1 VRIIQTHWGLF
12 LALSISSSMSQFLAT
27 ARAVRRAF
35 IQIVNFAFATVDQA
49 SFVITTNSKA
59 QAHVTT
65 YHRASLPQET
75 KIPAASL

>member
-1 VRIIQTHWGLF
+1 
-12 LALSISSSMSQFLAT
+12 MSQFLAT

-35 IQIVNFAFATVDQA
+35 IQIVNFAFATVDQT